1 MATALVWDER
11 LMWHDAGNQF
21 GPRSPWIEPGPPPE
35 TPETKR
41 RIKNLLDASGLT
53 ARLTVLAPRPATRA
67 ELERVHTPAYLD
79 RIEATSRAGGGNI
92 ASRAHTHIGGNGF
105 EIASLAAGATITAVE
120 AVMAGTVR
128 NAYAL
133 LRPPGHH
140 AEAAAGQ
147 GFCVFNNGAV
157 AAAHALDALGLARVA
172 IVDLDAHHGN
182 GAQSIFW
189 RDPRVL
195 TLSVHQER
203 AFPLSVG
210 DTSEQGEGPG
220 LGFAQNIP
228 LPAGSSEAAYRAAM
242 DRVIVP
248 ALALFRPDLVIVA
261 CGLDAGFMDPTARM
275 LLSSDSFRHLTQSLM
290 QAADRLCEGRIVFTH
305 EGGYHIQ
312 TVPFHALA
320 VFETLSGL
328 RTGVEDPFLPA
339 VAQSCAEP
347 LLPHHEAAIARA
359 ENALR
364 AAPPIPRTGP

>member
-35 TPETKR
+35 SVETKR
-41 RIKNLLDASGLT
+41 RIKSLCDASGLT

-67 ELERVHTPAYLD
+67 ELERVHTALYVD
-79 RIEATSRAGGGNI
+79 RIETTSRAGGGNI
-92 ASRAHTHIGGNGF
+92 ASRAHTHIGGGGF
-105 EIASLAAGATITAVE
+105 EIACLAAGATITAVE
-120 AVMAGTVR
+120 AVMAGRVR

-140 AEAAAGQ
+140 AEADAGQ

-157 AAAHALDALGLARVA
+157 AAAHAIAALGLSRVA

-195 TLSVHQER
+195 TISVHQDR

-210 DTSEQGEGPG
+210 DTTEQGEGPG
-220 LGFAQNIP
+220 HGFALNIP
-228 LPAGSSEAAYRAAM
+228 LPAGSSEAAYRATM
-242 DRVIVP
+242 DRVILP
-248 ALALFRPDLVIVA
+248 ALDLFQPELIIVA

-275 LLSSDSFRHLTQSLM
+275 LLSSDSFRLLTRALM
-290 QAADRLCEGRIVFTH
+290 GSADRLCDGRIVFTH

-320 VFETLSGL
+320 VFETLSGI
-328 RTGVEDPFLPA
+328 RTEVEDPFLA
-339 VAQSCAEP
+339 AARECAAP
-347 LLPHHEAAIARA
+347 MLPHQDAAITRAEAA
-359 ENALR
+359 LH
-364 AAPPIPRTGP
+364 AAPPTPRT